1 MPDEANMEPHLQQFT
16 PSDSSQFS
24 LFLRIGE
31 IWGLNAEQQI
41 TLIGSPARSTFFK
54 WKKNGPSMS
63 ADTVERISHLT
74 AIFKDL
80 GILFDTPWAGDRWLR
95 APNKIF
101 EGLSALDVMLE
112 GRLVDIIRV
121 RQYLDAQRGG

>member
-1 MPDEANMEPHLQQFT
+1 MPDKANIETQLQQ
-16 PSDSSQFS
+16 PSASSQFS

-41 TLIGSPARSTFFK
+41 TLLGSPARSTFFR
-54 WKKNGPSMS
+54 WKREEPNMP
-63 ADTVERISHLT
+63 ADTSERISHLT

-95 APNKIF
+95 APNKVF

>member
-1 MPDEANMEPHLQQFT
+1 MPEKENTQTQIQQ
-16 PSDSSQFS
+16 PSASSQFS

-41 TLIGSPARSTFFK
+41 TLLGSPARSTFFR
-54 WKKNGPSMS
+54 WKKEEPNMP
-63 ADTVERISHLT
+63 ADTSERISHLT

-80 GILFDTPWAGDRWLR
+80 SILFDTPWAGDRWLR
-95 APNKIF
+95 TPNKAF
-101 EGLSALDVMLE
+101 EGVSALDVMLE